1 MCRKDTSYPVEVLT
15 AAEVKAMF
23 RSLGSRSFSSRRN
36 RALLAVLYR
45 CGLRCSEAL
54 ALKLADVDFDVG
66 TIRILHG
73 KGNKARTVGVD
84 GKTLMYVD
92 RYLERRGRRAGLL
105 FVTTAGKPLDDR
117 YVRQFV
123 ARAADKAGVAK
134 RVHPHAF
141 RHTHA
146 AELARENVPINVI
159 QRQLGHSNVSV
170 TSRYLDHIAPTV
182 LIETI
187 RSRAWE

>member
-1 MCRKDTSYPVEVLT
+1 MCRKDETYPVEVLT
-15 AAEVKAMF
+15 STEIKNMF
-23 RSLGSRSFSSRRN
+23 RHLSTLSYSGRRN

-54 ALKLADVDFDVG
+54 ALKVGDIDLDVG
-66 TIRILHG
+66 TVRVLHG
-73 KGNKARTVGVD
+73 KGNKARTVGLD
-84 GKTLMYVD
+84 SQTGW
-92 RYLERRGRRAGLL
+92 YLTKWLELRSRRAGLL
-105 FVTTAGKPLDDR
+105 FVTTRGDRLDDR

-123 ARAADKAGVAK
+123 ARIAAAAGVEK

-187 RSRAWE
+187 RSREWE